1 MKQGKV
7 ISNQA
12 NLYKVEWKQDI
23 YTCLARGKLKQDM
36 QVVVG
41 DNVVLDQIDIDK
53 KEAVIEE
60 ILERETFLK
69 RPKMA
74 NLTQII
80 LVVSMKM
87 PKPDLLLLDK
97 QLAYAEWLGIQPI
110 ICLNKIDLVK
120 EEVVKEIKEI
130 YEQIGYTVITCVA
143 SQEKGI
149 HQLRKHL
156 QGHITALSGNSG
168 VGKST
173 LINALLGKETT
184 VEGNISSKNQK
195 GKNTTTHIQLYKI
208 EENTYLADTP
218 GFATFSVD
226 EMESQELWKYFKEF
240 PQYVPHCAYI
250 GCSHIKEEECGIKE
264 GLDTGKITHSR
275 YQNYEKI
282 YEEMKQK
289 EERRW

>member
-12 NLYKVEWKQDI
+12 NLYKVEWEQEI

-41 DNVVLDQIDIDK
+41 DNVVLDQMDIDK

-60 ILERETFLK
+60 ILERDTFLK
-69 RPKMA
+69 RPKIA

-120 EEVVKEIKEI
+120 EGQVKEIKQI
-130 YEQIGYTVITCVA
+130 YEQIGYTVMTSVA
-143 SQEKGI
+143 SQE
-149 HQLRKHL
+149 
-156 QGHITALSGNSG
+156 
-168 VGKST
+168 
-173 LINALLGKETT
+173 
-184 VEGNISSKNQK
+184 
-195 GKNTTTHIQLYKI
+195 
-208 EENTYLADTP
+208 
-218 GFATFSVD
+218 
-226 EMESQELWKYFKEF
+226 
-240 PQYVPHCAYI
+240 
-250 GCSHIKEEECGIKE
+250 
-264 GLDTGKITHSR
+264 
-275 YQNYEKI
+275 
-282 YEEMKQK
+282 
-289 EERRW
+289 